1 MHFSNVTAESPVRGV
16 AAAAMIDGAQRLES
30 GGGGRDQAVGCGGFG
45 GAQQIFEEVRGD
57 GRHIAGD
64 DQIPVRMR
72 GAQRREDSTKRAAVV
87 SQVWKNG
94 ITHPLVSLRRTDE
107 RRASGSLAD
116 SRGDVLEQRRAV
128 HRQQRFIAAHA
139 GAVPAHQ
146 HETGTHRAQ
155 AAHEMIIAYAATR
168 YGDAQ
173 SGDSPYGDIVVANKK
188 LYICLIMACAMLAAS
203 PMRAAD
209 PPVAAP
215 AELAGAKTLVV
226 RADRRTGRLVRRVVV
241 SPNAVSQ
248 DAATPAKKPTAEV
261 IALVEQSA
269 RTHQVD
275 PLLVH
280 SIIQVESDYNP
291 YAISPKGAEGL
302 MQLTPSTARMLGVS
316 NSFDPGQ
323 NIEAGVRYLKYLQ
336 SVYRDDR
343 LALAAYNAGPGAV
356 DKYKEIPPY
365 PETQEYVNRV
375 GKRYGEAVRAAAAKT
390 ASDAASAAGAT
401 PMPVNPA
408 PQPQTVEDR
417 HPRLEQFI
425 DEDGRLHL
433 RTVE

>member
-1 MHFSNVTAESPVRGV
+1 MHFSNVTAESPIRGI
-16 AAAAMIDGAQRLES
+16 AAAAMVDGAQGLES
-30 GGGGRDQAVGCGGFG
+30 GGGCGDQAVGCGGFG
-45 GAQQIFEEVRGD
+45 GVQQVFEEIRGD
-57 GRHIAGD
+57 GRHIAGN

-72 GAQRREDSTKRAAVV
+72 GAQRGEDPAKRTTTVDLIR
-87 SQVWKNG
+87 KDG
-94 ITHPLVSLRRTDE
+94 ITQPLVSLRRTDE
-107 RRASGSLAD
+107 RRASGSLTD
-116 SRGDVLEQRRAV
+116 SRGNVLEQRRAV

-139 GAVPAHQ
+139 GAAPAHQ

-226 RADRRTGRLVRRVVV
+226 RADRRTGRLVRKVVV
-241 SPNAVSQ
+241 P
-248 DAATPAKKPTAEV
+248 DAATPAKMPTAEV
-261 IALVEQSA
+261 SALVEQSA

-280 SIIQVESDYNP
+280 SIIQVESDYNL

-323 NIEAGVRYLKYLQ
+323 NIEAGVKYLKYLQ
-336 SVYRDDR
+336 SVYKDDR

-356 DKYKEIPPY
+356 DKYNQVPPY

-375 GKRYGEAVRAAAAKT
+375 GKRYGEARRAAAAKS
-390 ASDAASAAGAT
+390 ASDAASAGGTT

-408 PQPQTVEDR
+408 PQPQTVEER

-425 DEDGRLHL
+425 DENGRLHL